1 MKDDKGR
8 MNAILPCGDARWVGD
23 AVRRVAS
30 LALMLCALAG
40 FRTAP
45 ADARILF
52 TIGTDVPHRVQAFAW
67 QVIETRC
74 NFHRYELEQRSFW
87 AHDARAKRV
96 DAAVVYS
103 IKVLSDVPWR
113 KWEPPAFIEM
123 TVLDDGAM
131 RLAAL
136 KSSFITCAP

>member
-1 MKDDKGR
+1 
-8 MNAILPCGDARWVGD
+8 MNAILPCGAARRMGDAGRWV
-23 AVRRVAS
+23 VS
-30 LALMLCALAG
+30 LALVLCALTG
-40 FRTAP
+40 FRTAAP

-52 TIGTDVPHRVQAFAW
+52 TIGTDVPPRVQAFAW
-67 QVIETRC
+67 RVIETRC

-96 DAAVVYS
+96 DAAVIYS
-103 IKVLSDVPWR
+103 IKVLSEVPWR

-123 TVLDDGAM
+123 TVLDDGAL

>member
-1 MKDDKGR
+1 
-8 MNAILPCGDARWVGD
+8 MNAILPYGDARWVGD
-23 AVRRVAS
+23 AVRWVVS

-52 TIGTDVPHRVQAFAW
+52 TIGTDVPHRVQEFAW
-67 QVIETRC
+67 RVIETRC
-74 NFHRYELEQRSFW
+74 NFHQYELEQRSFW
-87 AHDARAKRV
+87 AYDARAKRV

-103 IKVLSDVPWR
+103 IKVLSEVPWR